1 MVPFGLGGGGLLGGV
16 SLEDFCLVGIL
27 TESASTLSFLIILLR
42 TCATGVKLLILL
54 GSGGLGFGVLVSAGP
69 ALSASRW
76 AGRGAPIA
84 SPG

>member
-27 TESASTLSFLIILLR
+27 LESSAATASTLSFLIILLR

-54 GSGGLGFGVLVSAGP
+54 GSGGLGFGVLVSAGS
-69 ALSASRW
+69 ALSASR
-76 AGRGAPIA
+76 
-84 SPG
+84 